1 MTAASQPRKLAR
13 LKFTDRLM
21 FNAVLT
27 ENEDLCRRLIQAVL
41 GKPVERVEFV
51 DDEVSIQP
59 DLDARGARL
68 DVLALID
75 GEYVDVEM
83 QVGREPSIARRCRFY
98 HAAIASR
105 FTPKGSKYEDVPK
118 SYVIF
123 ICLDDPLGAGLPRY
137 ELATTCTNS
146 PSITVDDGAFT
157 VLLNARA
164 WELEKNREVAG
175 MLKYALTGDSPE
187 GLARDIA
194 SAVDGKNGDR
204 KWVRA
209 TMSIMT
215 YGDEMDLLNRA
226 LEIRQ
231 EKLDKVSAQLVETT
245 KQLDAATAQLDAATA
260 QLDAAT
266 AQAQARADSLARL
279 SKKLYAQGRIEEYLA
294 ALDNPELMDAL
305 LAEFADAR

>member
-1 MTAASQPRKLAR
+1 MTGTAHGTHPAR

-27 ENEDLCRRLIQAVL
+27 ENEDLCRRIIQAVL
-41 GKPVERVEFV
+41 GKPVERVEYL

-98 HAAIASR
+98 HSSIASR
-105 FTPKGSKYEDVPK
+105 YTPKGSRYEDVPR
-118 SYVIF
+118 SCVIF
-123 ICLDDPLGAGLPRY
+123 ICMDDPLDAGLPRY
-137 ELATTCTNS
+137 ELATACTNR
-146 PSITVDDGAFT
+146 PSVAVDDGALT

-164 WELEKNREVAG
+164 WQQEANAEVSG
-175 MLKYALTGDSPE
+175 MLQYALTGTSPE
-187 GLARDIA
+187 GLGRDIA
-194 SAVDGKNGDR
+194 QAVDGKNDDR

-215 YGDEMDLLNRA
+215 YEDEMNVLARA

-231 EKLDKVSAQLVETT
+231 EKLVEVNAQLEETT
-245 KQLDAATAQLDAATA
+245 KRLDATSAQLDATSA
-260 QLDAAT
+260 QLDAVTKRAEK
-266 AQAQARADSLARL
+266 RADSLAQL
-279 SKKLYAQGRIEEYLA
+279 SKKLYAEGRIEEYLA
-294 ALDNPELMDAL
+294 ALDNPELMETL
-305 LAEFADAR
+305 LKELCC